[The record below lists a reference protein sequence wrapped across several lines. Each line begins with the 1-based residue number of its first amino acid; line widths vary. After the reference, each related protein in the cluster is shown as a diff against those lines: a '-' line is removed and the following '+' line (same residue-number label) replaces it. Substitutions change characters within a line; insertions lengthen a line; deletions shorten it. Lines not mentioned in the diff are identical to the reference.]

1 MPEAVLVA
9 LISGGLTLIGVRL
22 QNRSTI
28 QRIIAEQDK
37 KQAVMEAKLEELTR
51 EVRTHNG
58 FAQRMP
64 VLESQITNLIKRVE
78 RLEDD
83 CK

>member
-1 MPEAVLVA
+1 MSESIIVA
-9 LISGGLTLIGVRL
+9 LITGGLTLIGVWL

-37 KQAVMEAKLEELTR
+37 RQAITETKLEELTR
-51 EVRTHNG
+51 EVRAHNG
-58 FAQRMP
+58 FAQRLP
-64 VLESQITNLIKRVE
+64 ILEEKVDTLTKRVD

>member
-9 LISGGLTLIGVRL
+9 LISGGLTLIGVWL

>member
-9 LISGGLTLIGVRL
+9 LISGGLTLIGVWW

-28 QRIIAEQDK
+28 QRIIAEQEK

-58 FAQRMP
+58 FAERMR
-64 VLESQITNLIKRVE
+64 VLESQITTLIKRVE

>member
-9 LISGGLTLIGVRL
+9 LISGGLTLIGVWL

-58 FAQRMP
+58 FAQRLP
-64 VLESQITNLIKRVE
+64 VVEAQITNLIKRVE

>member
-9 LISGGLTLIGVRL
+9 LISGGLTLIGVWL

-37 KQAVMEAKLEELTR
+37 KQAVMESKLEELTR

-64 VLESQITNLIKRVE
+64 VVEAQINNLIKRVE